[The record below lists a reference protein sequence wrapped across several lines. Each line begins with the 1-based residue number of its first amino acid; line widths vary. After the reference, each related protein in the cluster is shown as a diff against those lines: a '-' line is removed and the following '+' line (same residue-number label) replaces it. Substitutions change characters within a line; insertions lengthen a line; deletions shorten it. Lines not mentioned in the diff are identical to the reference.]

1 METIEVEGMFWV
13 ATDPEH
19 RIFGRL
25 RFDPVSGGRLTVQG
39 TFYEESLAIDDRN
52 HPPTNLGRI
61 LGSARG
67 RPVTLENCWCIAR
80 NIRPAPTPA
89 ASFSFDEEYSVDR
102 VLDGAHFA
110 DLGSPQ
116 FHAVRLRLRHLEP
129 WVNETLVTSSLLDG
143 PDHFR
148 WQLISEPRKQAF
160 AIAEFGTIKITT
172 SVLQKSSL
180 FEWVFWQESSI
191 TLDFAKASAL
201 DDIFK
206 YCVSLQNLITLGAHK
221 PSTML
226 DVRLFIRNPTKQVE
240 GKPRFDTG
248 VQLYAVPP
256 GSRVLDNGVTQIPHN
271 MLFTCESFGGAP
283 GVARW
288 CELTRRF
295 EPVVEALMSGW
306 YSPWMDPEMQFFN
319 MLSSAEMWARIK
331 SGRQQ
336 INLKNALVEL
346 AEQAGPRFGAL
357 ISDTNQWATTV
368 VQTRVM
374 RVVHRG
380 LHEDAAPPDWG
391 KLSKSIYFIV
401 VISLLRECH
410 VPDHELDAVAQKLS
424 MFLVS

>member
-1 METIEVEGMFWV
+1 METIDFEGMFWV
-13 ATDPEH
+13 ATDPEN

-25 RFDPVSGGRLTVQG
+25 RFDPVGGGQLTVHG
-39 TFYEESLAIDDRN
+39 TLYEESLAIDERN

-67 RPVTLENCWCIAR
+67 RSVTLENCWCIAR
-80 NIRPAPTPA
+80 NIRPTST
-89 ASFSFDEEYSVDR
+89 ASFSFDEEYSVEY
-102 VLDGAHFA
+102 VLDGAHFT
-110 DLGSPQ
+110 DLDSLR

-129 WVNETLVTSSLLDG
+129 WVNETLVTSSPLDG
-143 PDHFR
+143 PDHDR
-148 WQLISEPRKQAF
+148 WQLISEPRKQAI
-160 AIAEFGTIKITT
+160 AIAEFGTVQLGT
-172 SVLQKSSL
+172 SVFRRSSM
-180 FEWVFWQESSI
+180 FEWVLRQESSI

-221 PSTML
+221 PSTMF
-226 DVRLFIRNPTKQVE
+226 DVRLFITDPAKQVE
-240 GKPRFDTG
+240 SGRSFDTG

-256 GSRVLDNGVTQIPHN
+256 GSRILDNGIIQIPRN

-288 CELTRRF
+288 CELTSRI

-319 MLSSAEMWARIK
+319 VLSSAETLARIR
-331 SGRQQ
+331 SGRQR
-336 INLKNALVEL
+336 IGLKNALVEL
-346 AEQAGPRFGAL
+346 AEQAGPRFAAL
-357 ISDTNQWATTV
+357 VSDTNQWAKAV
-368 VQTRVM
+368 VQTRVT

-380 LHEDAAPPDWG
+380 LHEDAALPDWG
-391 KLSKSIYFIV
+391 KLSKSIYFV
-401 VISLLRECH
+401 VVMSLLKECN

-424 MFLVS
+424 FFSVS